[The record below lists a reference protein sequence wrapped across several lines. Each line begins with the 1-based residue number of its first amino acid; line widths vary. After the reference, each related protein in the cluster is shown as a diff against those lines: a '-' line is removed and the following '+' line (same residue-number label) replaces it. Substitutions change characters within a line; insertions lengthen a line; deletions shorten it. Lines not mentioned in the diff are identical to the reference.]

1 MAKKTTKTSEEQKG
15 GGGALLLS
23 MALGAA
29 LAAGAGYYATHK
41 EDVDKE
47 AKKRIDELA
56 KVYKETRAQIE
67 PKVREVWG
75 AVSKESVAKY
85 MDLRGMILDAM
96 EDERVQ
102 NAGVLMRENYESIVE
117 NVVQQAKKS
126 GILDAKMQKK
136 LEKIFKTDWEKV
148 RETVMTGAE
157 VASSMAK
164 KGMKKARKEVKKTSK
179 QVNAKRAVKKP
190 VKKAKKTVK
199 KAASKAKP
207 AVKKTAS
214 KVKKTASKARKTAG
228 AAKKSA
234 KKAVKKATK
243 KK

>member
-1 MAKKTTKTSEEQKG
+1 MAKKTSKTSEEQKG

-56 KVYKETRAQIE
+56 KTYKETRAQIE

-75 AVSKESVAKY
+75 TVSKESVERY
-85 MDLRGMILDAM
+85 MDLRGTILHAI
-96 EDERVQ
+96 EDEKVQ
-102 NAGVLMRENYESIVE
+102 NAGVLFRENYESIVE

-136 LEKIFKTDWEKV
+136 LEKLFKMDWEKV
-148 RETVMTGAE
+148 RETVMNGAE

-164 KGMKKARKEVKKTSK
+164 KGMKKATKEVKKTSK
-179 QVNAKRAVKKP
+179 QVKAKRSVKKAASKVKP
-190 VKKAKKTVK
+190 VAKKATSKAKKTASKDRKTAGSAKKTVK
-199 KAASKAKP
+199 KS
-207 AVKKTAS
+207 
-214 KVKKTASKARKTAG
+214 
-228 AAKKSA
+228 
-234 KKAVKKATK
+234 TK